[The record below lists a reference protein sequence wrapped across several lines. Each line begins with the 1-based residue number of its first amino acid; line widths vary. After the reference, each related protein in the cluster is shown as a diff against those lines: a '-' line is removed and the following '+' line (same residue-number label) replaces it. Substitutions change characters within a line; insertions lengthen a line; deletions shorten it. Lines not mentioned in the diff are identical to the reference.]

1 VVNTIEEFSDVA
13 LKRITGQSSVPAHF
27 SQHTRQHID
36 AIVGSFSDA
45 ARKRIGNK
53 SRLKNRIQGCEY
65 GMVQNAISHARLM
78 DMPQLRVLDVKVG
91 VRSMPISLI
100 AQTTVKA
107 ENILFKFF
115 LKGEY
120 VLLHALSALEF
131 VPCRK

>member
-1 VVNTIEEFSDVA
+1 
-13 LKRITGQSSVPAHF
+13 
-27 SQHTRQHID
+27 
-36 AIVGSFSDA
+36 
-45 ARKRIGNK
+45 
-53 SRLKNRIQGCEY
+53 
-65 GMVQNAISHARLM
+65 MVQNAISHARLM